1 MVVLNCITF
10 SKHDL
15 TPILKQYCY
24 VIFICSCYVFQSKH
38 LVPNATM
45 EKVVYAKK
53 KSQRTFGVPLAELVR
68 QAPQGY
74 KVPFIVKKICSYIEH
89 HGEYGTKQYTDGKTI
104 YRWKNR
110 KIYRYKVKRI
120 DRGRVIE

>member
-104 YRWKNR
+104 YRWKNNIQME
-110 KIYRYKVKRI
+110 KQKNIQI
-120 DRGRVIE
+120 